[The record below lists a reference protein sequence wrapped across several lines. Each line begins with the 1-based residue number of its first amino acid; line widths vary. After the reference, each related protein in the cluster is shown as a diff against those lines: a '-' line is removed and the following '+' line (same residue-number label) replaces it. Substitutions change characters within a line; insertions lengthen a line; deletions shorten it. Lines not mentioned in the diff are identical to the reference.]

1 MPHRVTCPLDC
12 PDRCRLLVTVE
23 DGRVVRV
30 TGDPDHPTT
39 RGFACVKTNRW
50 GERQHHPDRPL
61 YPMRRVGPK
70 GAGRFERASWD
81 EALDAIAERL
91 GQVLDEHGGQAVA
104 RYHYAGT
111 TGLSEGRR
119 PVAFFR
125 AIGACELDET
135 ICASAGGE
143 AWEMAYGPHK
153 TGTDPENVGEAEL
166 IVLWGTNPLST
177 NTHLVP
183 FLKEARRSGA
193 EIWHVDPYEN
203 RTARFA
209 DRHLKI
215 RPGTDAALA
224 YAVARVL
231 FEEGLVDWGYLNE
244 HAEGVEAFRAAAAA
258 WTPERAAELTGL
270 EPADILELARRFGR
284 ARPGFIRVGYG
295 MTRQPGGGDA
305 LRAVVLL
312 PALTGAWKH
321 PAGGALLSTS
331 GAFRLASDRLEGE
344 HWLRR
349 ASGAAGYFR
358 PDPGVRTVNQS
369 EFASALTRW
378 DPPIRMLFVF
388 NANPAVSTPDSARVR
403 AGLAR
408 EDLFTVVLEN
418 ALSETARYADW
429 LLPATTFL
437 EHPDL
442 YTSYGTYWLHYSEA
456 VMEPAGEAR
465 PNTWVFAELARRLGL
480 DLPELYW
487 SAEEAARIALDGA
500 GHPYLANVSFERL
513 RAAGSLKLNLPRPFT
528 PHAQG
533 ANTLSGKVRFDPPP
547 RVAPPE
553 TTDAFPYLL
562 MTPPAH
568 HFLGTIYAPLARL
581 RAAEGGEPEVW
592 IHPDDAA
599 REGLVSGVYVWLESE
614 AGQVKRRLRVT
625 DRVQPGVLVMEG
637 TWPMG
642 AAPDGEPANTLTPE
656 RLTDVGRQAIFHGIA
671 VRLVRVS

>member
-12 PDRCRLLVTVE
+12 PDRCSLLVTVE
-23 DGRVVRV
+23 AGRVVRI

-39 RGFACVKTNRW
+39 RGFACAKTSRW

-61 YPMRRVGPK
+61 HPMRRVGPK

-91 GQVLDEHGGQAVA
+91 KRVLDEDGGEAVA

-111 TGLSEGRR
+111 VGLNEGRR

-143 AWEMAYGPHK
+143 AWALAYGSHK
-153 TGTDPENVGEAEL
+153 TGTDPENVGGAGF

-183 FLKEARRSGA
+183 FLKEARKNGA

-203 RTARFA
+203 RTSRFA

-231 FEEGLVDWGYLNE
+231 FEEGLVDWRYLND
-244 HAEGVEAFRAAAAA
+244 HAEGVEAFRAVAEEWTPKRAAAL
-258 WTPERAAELTGL
+258 TGVAAE
-270 EPADILELARRFGR
+270 EIVELARRFGR

-295 MTRQPGGGDA
+295 MTRHPGGADA

-331 GAFRLASDRLEGE
+331 GAFQLAGERLEGA

-349 ASGAAGYFR
+349 ASGSAGYFR
-358 PDPGVRTVNQS
+358 PNPGVRTVNQS

-378 DPPIRMLFVF
+378 DPPIKMIFVF
-388 NANPAVSTPDSARVR
+388 NANPAVSTPDAGRVR
-403 AGLAR
+403 AGLER

-418 ALSETARYADW
+418 APSETARYADW

-442 YTSYGTYWLHYSEA
+442 YTSYGTYWLHWSDA
-456 VMEPAGEAR
+456 IMEPAGEAR
-465 PNTWVFAELARRLGL
+465 PNSWVFAELARRLGL
-480 DLPELYW
+480 EEGELFW
-487 SAEEAARIALDGA
+487 SAEEAARVALEESA
-500 GHPYLANVSFERL
+500 HPYLANVNFEKL
-513 RAAGSLKLNLPRPFT
+513 CAAGSLKLNLPRPFT
-528 PHAQG
+528 PHATG
-533 ANTLSGKVRFDPPP
+533 AGTASGKVGFDPPP
-547 RVAPPE
+547 LVRPPE
-553 TTDAFPYLL
+553 APAGYPYLL

-568 HFLGTIYAPLARL
+568 HFLGTIYASLERL
-581 RAAEGGEPEVW
+581 RAAEGGEPVVW
-592 IHPDDAA
+592 IHPRDAA
-599 REGLVSGVYVWLESE
+599 REGLADGAYARLESE
-614 AGQVKRRLRVT
+614 VGRIRRRVVLSE
-625 DRVQPGVLVMEG
+625 RVQPGVLVMEG
-637 TWPMG
+637 TWPAD

-656 RLTDVGRQAIFHGIA
+656 RLTDRGRQAVFHSVA
-671 VRLVRVS
+671 VCLAAEE

>member
-1 MPHRVTCPLDC
+1 MVHRVTCPLDC

-23 DGRVVRV
+23 NGRVVRV
-30 TGDPDHPTT
+30 GGDPDHPTT
-39 RGFACVKTNRW
+39 RGFACAKTNHW

-70 GAGRFERASWD
+70 GEGSFERASWN

-91 GQVLDEHGGQAVA
+91 KRVLDEYGGQAVA

-111 TGLSEGRR
+111 TGINEGRR

-153 TGTDPENVGEAEL
+153 TGTDPENVGGAGFV
-166 IVLWGTNPLST
+166 VLWGSNTLTTNA
-177 NTHLVP
+177 HLTP
-183 FLKEARRSGA
+183 FLKEARRKGA

-215 RPGTDAALA
+215 RPGSDAALA

-231 FEEGLVDWGYLNE
+231 FEEGLVDWDYLDAY
-244 HAEGVEAFRAAAAA
+244 AEGVADFRTAAAA
-258 WTPERAAELTGL
+258 WTPERAAAATGL
-270 EPADILELARRFGR
+270 DAETIVELARRFGR

-305 LRAVVLL
+305 LRAVILL

-331 GAFRLASDRLEGE
+331 GGFRLAKDRLEGE
-344 HWLRR
+344 HWLQAR
-349 ASGAAGYFR
+349 AEPRGYFR
-358 PDPGVRTVNQS
+358 PNPNVRTVNQS
-369 EFASALTRW
+369 QFASAITRW
-378 DPPIRMLFVF
+378 EPPLKILFVF

-403 AGLAR
+403 AGLER

-442 YTSYGTYWLHYSEA
+442 YTSYGTYWLHWNDA

-480 DLPELYW
+480 
-487 SAEEAARIALDGA
+487 EA
-500 GHPYLANVSFERL
+500 P
-513 RAAGSLKLNLPRPFT
+513 
-528 PHAQG
+528 
-533 ANTLSGKVRFDPPP
+533 
-547 RVAPPE
+547 
-553 TTDAFPYLL
+553 
-562 MTPPAH
+562 
-568 HFLGTIYAPLARL
+568 
-581 RAAEGGEPEVW
+581 
-592 IHPDDAA
+592 
-599 REGLVSGVYVWLESE
+599 
-614 AGQVKRRLRVT
+614 
-625 DRVQPGVLVMEG
+625 
-637 TWPMG
+637 
-642 AAPDGEPANTLTPE
+642 
-656 RLTDVGRQAIFHGIA
+656 
-671 VRLVRVS
+671 